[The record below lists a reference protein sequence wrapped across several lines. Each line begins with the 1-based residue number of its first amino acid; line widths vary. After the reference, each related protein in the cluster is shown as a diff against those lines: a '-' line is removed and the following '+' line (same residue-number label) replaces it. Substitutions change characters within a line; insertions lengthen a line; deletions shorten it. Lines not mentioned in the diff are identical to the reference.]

1 MLEYLQKNYLNPH
14 PKVKKKRK
22 SAKVSDDKIKIID
35 YSDKGWSLNA
45 DDEEDVEDVQLDE
58 LPAVAEVVD
67 ERPPEQIEIDKY
79 KSSTNWK
86 PLGYKHDKDYLPRKR
101 SFKDRKNPEF
111 LEELSDCKHRAR
123 ERSRPDSNN
132 SLSYDLLLPR
142 KRLDSSDV
150 SPTRKHHDS
159 RDVSPPRKR
168 HDSSD
173 VSLPRKRHDSSD
185 VSPPR
190 KRHDSGDVSPPRKR
204 LGSSDASPPRK
215 RDNSSNVS
223 PPRKRHD
230 SSDVSLPRKRLDSSD
245 ASPPRKRHD
254 SSDVSPPRR
263 KNSQAR
269 ETIDKT
275 LISKEPKSETNET
288 IYRDRATGK
297 KREVNRD
304 LEAKQKLIQ
313 DKVQK
318 WKAGAAQ
325 SKRQQV
331 AAEEAVHEMSKGF
344 TRLEGDED
352 LEKYLKDKTRED
364 DPMAEYI
371 SKKSRKKDKR
381 IEYPKFKGAW
391 PANRFNIPPGYRWDG
406 VDRSN
411 GFEKKYFDSV
421 NSKKAVAEI
430 AHKWSVEEM

>member
-1 MLEYLQKNYLNPH
+1 MSMLEYLQKNYLNPQ

-22 SAKVSDDKIKIID
+22 SAKVSNDKIKIID

-67 ERPPEQIEIDKY
+67 ERPPELIEIDKY

-86 PLGYKHDKDYLPRKR
+86 PLGYKHDKVYLPRKR

-111 LEELSDCKHRAR
+111 LEELSDFKHRTR
-123 ERSRPDSNN
+123 ERRRLDSSNA
-132 SLSYDLLLPR
+132 LSFNLLPPR
-142 KRLDSSDV
+142 KRHDSSDV
-150 SPTRKHHDS
+150 SSTRKHHDS
-159 RDVSPPRKR
+159 CDVSPPRKR
-168 HDSSD
+168 HDSS
-173 VSLPRKRHDSSD
+173 
-185 VSPPR
+185 
-190 KRHDSGDVSPPRKR
+190 DVSPPRKR

-215 RDNSSNVS
+215 RDNSSDVS

-230 SSDVSLPRKRLDSSD
+230 SSDVSPPRKRLDSSD

-325 SKRQQV
+325 TKRQQV